1 MGERLLSGLKAINSD
16 GFISA
21 VRGSGLMVAFDLP
34 DGLTRNAVF
43 SDLEEIEH
51 LLVLRCGL
59 KSIRLRPPLN
69 VRPEDVD
76 KCVASIA
83 SSVKRVLLSA

>member
-1 MGERLLSGLKAINSD
+1 LAGLKKIKD
-16 GFISA
+16 EDFISA

-34 DGLTRNAVF
+34 DGLTRDAVF
-43 SDLEEIEH
+43 SDLEEREH
-51 LLVLRCGL
+51 LLVLRCGS

-76 KCVASIA
+76 RCVSAIA
-83 SSVKRVLLSA
+83 SSVNRVRLSA